1 MPEDNIAAG
10 EAQMDFVTSEGTSLD
25 FPASVAHRLL
35 STGFSVNVLRTCDVL
50 RKDEWILLDETVVE
64 IARDR
69 LILAGDLLSRNLRFD
84 VPNPLGTTR
93 IEWERLG
100 DFTPAEVNMSG
111 VSEATRDRATY
122 DLKSMPFPII
132 HKDFKINIRALAAS
146 RNRGESLDVTN
157 AGLAARVVAEKIDEI
172 VMNGTTISQTNG
184 QIFGYRN
191 APNRTTGTVTADWA
205 TATGEQIVGDVLA
218 MIDDAIGDNM
228 YGPYVIYVP
237 YDAFVHMGDDYKAN
251 SDKTIMQRVME
262 IPGIE
267 AVRPTNRMTA
277 GEVIMIQMTSN
288 VVEMVT
294 GMQPTTLQWESHG
307 GMITNFKVMAMMVPR
322 IRDDKANQSGIV
334 HYS

>member
-1 MPEDNIAAG
+1 MTDVQVSPG
-10 EAQMDFVTSEGTSLD
+10 GAQLDFAVGGASTLD
-25 FPASVAHRLL
+25 FPASVAHKLL
-35 STGFSVNVLRTCDVL
+35 ASGFNVNVLRTQDVL
-50 RKDEWILLDETVVE
+50 RKDEWILLDQTVVT

-111 VSEATRDRATY
+111 VSEASRDRATY

-132 HKDFKINIRALAAS
+132 HKDFRINIRALAAS

-157 AGLAARVVAEKIDEI
+157 AGLAARMVAEKIDDI
-172 VMNGTTISQTNG
+172 VMNGTTIAQTNG
-184 QIFGYRN
+184 IIYGYLN
-191 APNRTTGTVTADWA
+191 APNRNVGSVTATWA
-205 TATGEQIVGDVLA
+205 TATGEQIAADVLD
-218 MIDDAIGDNM
+218 MITAAIGANM

-237 YDAFVHMGDDYKAN
+237 YNVFVHMGDDYKDA

-267 AVRPTNRMTA
+267 AVRPTNRLTA
-277 GEVIMIQMTSN
+277 PNVLLIQMTSD
-288 VVEMVT
+288 VVDMVS
-294 GMQPTTLQWESHG
+294 GMQPTVLQWESHG
-307 GMITNFKVMAMMVPR
+307 GMVTNFKVMSMMVPR
-322 IRDDKANQSGIV
+322 IKDDKADQSGIT
-334 HYS
+334 HFS